1 MTNESRFDGDDGP
14 GPEQGAA
21 RAHGALIAGRYRE
34 LSILGH
40 GGMGS
45 VLRVYD
51 ESSGT
56 EVALKHLHKGASKKH
71 VALFER
77 EYHTLAS
84 LRHPHIVHVFEYG
97 KDESGPY
104 YTMELLDGSD
114 LCRAEPRPWPEVCS
128 ILRDLASALSLLH
141 VRRLLHRDVSGRN
154 VWLTS
159 SGSVKLIDFGTLT
172 AFGTTSDVAGTPPFL
187 PPEALHGQAL
197 DQRSDLYALGALGYF
212 LLTGVHAYPA
222 RTLRE
227 LGDAWKLP
235 PQPPSSLVR
244 AFERADLPE
253 VPGEL
258 DALMEALLSLD
269 SMARPVST
277 AEVMGR
283 LCALASLPSEP
294 EDAAA
299 ESYLSSKSFVG
310 RSDHRQEVARA
321 LERME
326 HGQGHSVVIE
336 GAKGF
341 GRTRLLGE
349 IALAARLE
357 SAVVAHVDA
366 RTQEGMLSAATKL
379 CLQLLRVAPDIARE
393 TAQPYASVLGHV
405 ADSVRRRLGVPVEA
419 LSEMP
424 ATGGETRVRVQAAL
438 KSWFLAFAA
447 QRSLVLLVDNLE
459 VLDDASL
466 ALVSTLAHAAREH
479 RLLVVTTLLEQR
491 DEVPPLAL
499 EALRQSSTVLKLAPL
514 RRPDTEKLL
523 RSVFGEAPH
532 LSRLTDLLHERSQGR
547 PALVMKLAEHL
558 VRERVITHA
567 DGEWL
572 LPQSI
577 DPSRLPE
584 NEQEAEVIRLDRLP
598 TSARELARRLSV
610 HEGQLTLELCTALSE
625 QPAEQLFASL
635 AALTAEEVLLGS
647 HRGYRFRVPATQEVL
662 LCELSRS
669 EKERAH
675 RIIGE
680 HLLLRPTALEQLTG
694 GLHLLRAG
702 DGERGSQA
710 VSEAAK
716 TIATREHGSIAMA
729 APLIESALVLFR
741 GQKRGPHERVSLLAV
756 LAVAGY
762 YHDRRF
768 AERYGA
774 EALRVLSRVLGL
786 RLARMLRPLV
796 GKKLALYVGLGL
808 GALGFKLRRKNP
820 RVPSFQE
827 SLLLLFSS
835 VAAITG
841 VSTVC
846 VDPKTA
852 QRTARVLEPLTA
864 LGPDHA
870 GALMYELCVSL
881 AITVQDRLAEARTR
895 WRALIARL
903 ESGPPIKSLPEHAK
917 AIYHAAALYACGVL
931 ESWRDNSEALRYAE
945 QLDTLGL
952 KLYELSA
959 DQVRMLYYAN
969 QGDMEKLAY
978 YRERV
983 EMHAI
988 ARGTAW
994 QVETWASGALITVA
1008 LRTHDA
1014 LRLKH
1019 ALEQL
1024 KQLSIEV
1031 PSLRLLAERA
1041 QGAYYLLRGRPEAIA
1056 WLSKVLDE
1064 EPLGVVGWVRAHGA
1078 LARAHN
1084 AAGDFERAK
1093 DVCMRALD
1101 HVTAEDLSFSAMNLV
1116 VELELALAEA
1126 GLGKHAIAAKQ
1137 LDGLLEI
1144 HSSGDG
1150 PLTLGALHEARARVA
1165 FIAGDDDAFRR
1176 HASQM
1181 DRYYRRT
1188 GIASLI
1194 ERAERLAREGR
1205 RSTAFEARDSTGK
1218 HSPLGQ
1224 ARIVIERV
1232 LHGGPG
1238 GLGPCSAWVLKQLAG
1253 YAELGEAYLFV
1264 LRGGELTCT
1273 AALGEQ
1279 LDPAQLL
1286 SWVSARL
1293 REGRDDGAV
1302 TSKPKPT
1309 HERSDPDVALQ
1320 DGRAYRV
1327 YLLASSEAQAD
1338 APVAALVCP
1347 AEPRASLPRRVLQA
1361 AATRIR
1367 MALKAADEEAQSES
1381 A

>member
-1 MTNESRFDGDDGP
+1 MTDESRFREEPRSSVARGD
-14 GPEQGAA
+14 A
-21 RAHGALIAGRYRE
+21 REPRLFIAGRYRE
-34 LSILGH
+34 LGTLGQ

-51 ESSGT
+51 ESAGS
-56 EVALKHLHKGASKKH
+56 EIALKRLHAGASKKH

-97 KDESGPY
+97 KDERGPY
-104 YTMELLDGSD
+104 YTMELLDGTD
-114 LCRAEPRPWPEVCS
+114 LCRAEPRPWAEVCS

-154 VWLTS
+154 VWLTNDLR
-159 SGSVKLIDFGTLT
+159 VKLIDFGTLS

-227 LGDAWKLP
+227 LGDAWKLAP
-235 PQPPSSLVR
+235 SPPSSLVR

-253 VPGEL
+253 VPSEL
-258 DALMEALLSLD
+258 DALIEALLSLD

-283 LCALASLPSEP
+283 LCALATLPSEP
-294 EDAAA
+294 EETAA

-310 RSDHRQEVARA
+310 RSEHRQEVARA
-321 LERME
+321 LERMQ
-326 HGQGHSVVIE
+326 HAGGQSFVIAGE
-336 GAKGF
+336 KGF
-341 GRTRLLGE
+341 GRTRLLSE
-349 IALAARLE
+349 IALLAQL
-357 SAVVAHVDA
+357 SNAVVAHVDA
-366 RTQEGMLSAATKL
+366 GTQEGVLSAATKL
-379 CLQLLRVAPDIARE
+379 CLQLLRVSPETARE
-393 TAQPYASVLGHV
+393 CAEPYASVLGHV
-405 ADSVRRRLGVPVEA
+405 ADSVRRKLELEPEA
-419 LSEMP
+419 LCEMP
-424 ATGGETRVRVQAAL
+424 ITGGEARVRVQAAL
-438 KSWFLAFAA
+438 KAWFLDFAA
-447 QRSLVLLVDNLE
+447 QRSLVVLIDNLE
-459 VLDDASL
+459 QLDDDSL
-466 ALVSTLAHAAREH
+466 AFVSTLAHAARE
-479 RLLVVTTLLEQR
+479 RKLLIVSTLLEQR
-491 DEVPPLAL
+491 EEAPKLAL
-499 EALRQSSTVLKLAPL
+499 EALRQTSNMLTLAPL
-514 RRPDTEKLL
+514 RRTDTEKVL
-523 RSVFGEAPH
+523 RSVFGAAPH
-532 LSRLTDLLHERSQGR
+532 LSRLADLLHERSQGR
-547 PALVMKLAEHL
+547 PAKVMELAEHL

-572 LPQSI
+572 LPQSL
-577 DPSRLPE
+577 DALSLPE
-584 NEQEAEVIRLDRLP
+584 SEEAAEVMRLDRLP
-598 TSARELARRLSV
+598 SEARELARRLSV
-610 HEGQLTLELCTALSE
+610 HEGQLPVELCAALSE
-625 QPAEQLFASL
+625 KPGEQLFASL
-635 AALTAEEVLLGS
+635 SALTATEVLLGS
-647 HRGYRFRVPATQEVL
+647 HRGYRFRVPATQRL
-662 LCELSRS
+662 LLAELSVADR
-669 EKERAH
+669 ERAH

-680 HLLLRPTALEQLTG
+680 YLLARPGAIEKLSG

-702 DGERGSQA
+702 DAERGTEA
-710 VSEAAK
+710 VAQSTK
-716 TIATREHGSIAMA
+716 HIVTREHASIAVA
-729 APLIESALVLFR
+729 APLLESALTLFR
-741 GQKRGPHERVSLLAV
+741 MHRRSAHESVALLA
-756 LAVAGY
+756 LLTLAGY

-768 AERYGA
+768 ADGYGGRTVA
-774 EALRVLSRVLGL
+774 TLSRVLGL
-786 RLARMLRPLV
+786 RLARILRPLL
-796 GKKLALYVGLGL
+796 GKKLALY
-808 GALGFKLRRKNP
+808 LGFAVGAFGFWLRRKNP
-820 RVPSFQE
+820 RVPTFQE

-835 VAAITG
+835 VASVTG

-852 QRTARVLEPLTA
+852 RRAARVLEPLTA

-870 GALMYELCVSL
+870 GTMMHELCANL
-881 AITVQDRLAEARTR
+881 ALTVEDRLAQARAR
-895 WRALIARL
+895 WRNLIARL
-903 ESGPPIKSLPEHAK
+903 ESERPIKSLPAHAK
-917 AIYHAAALYACGVL
+917 VFYYAGALYACGVL
-931 ESWRDNSEALRYAE
+931 ESFRDNSEALRYAE
-945 QLDTLGL
+945 KLDTLGL

-969 QGDMEKLAY
+969 QGDMEKLAH

-988 ARGTAW
+988 ASGTAW

-1019 ALEQL
+1019 ALEVL
-1024 KQLSIEV
+1024 KQLSVKI
-1031 PSLRLLAERA
+1031 PSLQLLVERA
-1041 QGAYYLLRGRPEAIA
+1041 QGAYYLLRGRPEAVA
-1056 WLSKVLDE
+1056 FLSKVLDE

-1078 LARAHN
+1078 LARAYN
-1084 AAGDFERAK
+1084 ASGDFERAK

-1126 GLGKHAIAAKQ
+1126 GLGRHAMAAKQ
-1137 LDGLLEI
+1137 LDDLLEN
-1144 HSSGDG
+1144 HASGDG
-1150 PLTLGALHEARARVA
+1150 PLTLGALHEARSRVA

-1205 RSTAFEARDSTGK
+1205 RSTAFEAHDSTGM

-1238 GLGPCSAWVLKQLAG
+1238 ALEPVSAWVLKQLCS

-1264 LRGGELTCT
+1264 LRAGELSCT
-1273 AALGEQ
+1273 AQSGDG
-1279 LDPAQLL
+1279 LDPAVLMP
-1286 SWVSARL
+1286 WVASRL
-1293 REGRDDGAV
+1293 HDGKHEGAV
-1302 TSKPKPT
+1302 TSKPKSGPD
-1309 HERSDPDVALQ
+1309 RVDPDCSEHE
-1320 DGRAYRV
+1320 GRSYRV
-1327 YLLASSEAQAD
+1327 YLLSSNEAQGE
-1338 APVAALVCP
+1338 APLAALVCP
-1347 AEPRASLPRRVLQA
+1347 AEPRPTLPRRVLA
-1361 AATRIR
+1361 AVATRLC
-1367 MALKAADEEAQSES
+1367 MALKAEGDDAQPES